1 MLEFIRNHKRLT
13 QIILLVFIIP
23 SFIFVGVEGYKRLG
37 DGDAVAKVAGKS
49 ITQQEWDNAQREQ
62 AERLRQRAA
71 ASGQP
76 FDNKWIDP
84 FVIEG
89 LAGSGST
96 LAETFRL
103 FALCIVPF
111 LLCNGFSGYLGN
123 GITVTQAFIAFDT
136 DKDKGWNNENKKND
150 LSQTFVVAYKLKHGG
165 LCPLR
170 CD

>member
-71 ASGQP
+71 MQGQP
-76 FDNKWIDP
+76 FDSKWI
-84 FVIEG
+84 
-89 LAGSGST
+89 
-96 LAETFRL
+96 
-103 FALCIVPF
+103 
-111 LLCNGFSGYLGN
+111 
-123 GITVTQAFIAFDT
+123 
-136 DKDKGWNNENKKND
+136 
-150 LSQTFVVAYKLKHGG
+150 
-165 LCPLR
+165 
-170 CD
+170 

>member
-71 ASGQP
+71 MQGQP
-76 FDNKWIDP
+76 FDSKWIESP
-84 FVIEG
+84 RFKWTV
-89 LAGSGST
+89 LQ
-96 LAETFRL
+96 
-103 FALCIVPF
+103 
-111 LLCNGFSGYLGN
+111 NM
-123 GITVTQAFIAFDT
+123 IT
-136 DKDKGWNNENKKND
+136 K
-150 LSQTFVVAYKLKHGG
+150 
-165 LCPLR
+165 
-170 CD
+170 